1 MKTLVARISFVLM
14 VFILISQFG
23 YSQQNREGVVNIYA
37 DERIDSLLLLHLA
50 YNEAFPVMDGY
61 RIHIFMGSGNEA
73 LDEAEEKQM
82 EFEEDYE
89 EVPAYITFAEPYY
102 RVRVGDFR
110 TRLEAEQF
118 LQRIDRK
125 YPNAWVIKEKINLPV
140 LPKYQKSNTN
150 E

>member
-1 MKTLVARISFVLM
+1 MFFAFCGM
-14 VFILISQFG
+14 VNA
-23 YSQQNREGVVNIYA
+23 QQYQDGSLNVHA
-37 DERIDSLLLLHLA
+37 DQRIDNLVHLHIA

-61 RIHIFMGSGNEA
+61 RIHIYMQSGNVA
-73 LDEAEEKQM
+73 LDRAEEMKL
-82 EFEEDYE
+82 EFEGKYKDI
-89 EVPAYITFAEPYY
+89 PAYVTFAEPYY

-110 TRLEAEQF
+110 TRLEASKF

-140 LPKYQKSNTN
+140 IPKYQNSNQY